1 MFLTDLKV
9 FVFDKNKLQ
18 NIIERKKLPKQ
29 YFFLNK
35 TGKKK
40 KVFKQYVVQ
49 IKANIKRNLST
60 KSKQ

>member
-1 MFLTDLKV
+1 MILFFTDLKV

-40 KVFKQYVVQ
+40 KVFKQYVV
-49 IKANIKRNLST
+49 
-60 KSKQ
+60 